1 MKKLF
6 LTFVVFTTP
15 MVAEAAGF
23 ALAEQSAS
31 GLGNAFAGMSARS
44 DDPST
49 LFYNPA
55 TMSYMKKGTQLT
67 VGGHIIAPQASLDNA
82 SARNV
87 TFGGIAVNG
96 NDGGDA
102 GILAFVP
109 NLYLKMD
116 LNNDIALGLGVN
128 VPFGLGTEYNNGWV
142 GRYNA
147 LESKLKTININPAIS
162 WQANEKFSVGGGV
175 SVQYIKAE
183 LSNAI
188 DSSSLCRA
196 TAALGT
202 CNALGLAVPGNAAA
216 DSLVKLEGDDISF
229 GYNLGMVF
237 KPNDQTTLGL
247 AYRSKIH
254 HTLEGDA
261 NFTRSAGLNVLL
273 NGAGS
278 QQLKNGDI
286 TAKVDLPENISFS
299 GAFQATPD
307 LELLGD
313 VTWTKWSR
321 FKELRIDFAN
331 PAQADGVTTESWDDS
346 WRYSIGANYK
356 WAPDVT
362 LRTGLAYDQTV
373 IANELNRTPR
383 IPDQNR
389 TWLAF
394 GASWAITPNNTID
407 AGYAHLF
414 ISNSTLNNTS
424 ESSIKHNVR
433 GQYDSSVDILSA
445 QYTHNF

>member
-1 MKKLF
+1 
-6 LTFVVFTTP
+6 
-15 MVAEAAGF
+15 
-23 ALAEQSAS
+23 
-31 GLGNAFAGMSARS
+31 
-44 DDPST
+44 
-49 LFYNPA
+49 
-55 TMSYMKKGTQLT
+55 
-67 VGGHIIAPQASLDNA
+67 
-82 SARNV
+82 
-87 TFGGIAVNG
+87 
-96 NDGGDA
+96 
-102 GILAFVP
+102 
-109 NLYLKMD
+109 
-116 LNNDIALGLGVN
+116 
-128 VPFGLGTEYNNGWV
+128 
-142 GRYNA
+142 
-147 LESKLKTININPAIS
+147 
-162 WQANEKFSVGGGV
+162 
-175 SVQYIKAE
+175 
-183 LSNAI
+183 
-188 DSSSLCRA
+188 
-196 TAALGT
+196 
-202 CNALGLAVPGNAAA
+202 LAVPGNAAA

-261 NFTRSAGLNVLL
+261 NFTRSAGLNTLL

-299 GAFQATPD
+299 GAFQATPE

-313 VTWTKWSR
+313 ITWTKWNR
-321 FKELRIDFAN
+321 FKELRIDFTN

-356 WAPDVT
+356 WAPDLT

-394 GASWAITPNNTID
+394 GASWAITPSNTLD

-433 GQYDSSVDILSA
+433 GEYDSSVDILSM